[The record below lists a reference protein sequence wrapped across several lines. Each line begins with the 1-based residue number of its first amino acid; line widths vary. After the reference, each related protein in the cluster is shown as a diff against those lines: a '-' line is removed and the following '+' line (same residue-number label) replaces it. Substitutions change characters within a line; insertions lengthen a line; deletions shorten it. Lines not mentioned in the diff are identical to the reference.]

1 MIVAFDKMFAATKD
15 LLFLVLIAVPSS
27 SGRPSMSA
35 QVFEVGDMRL
45 TAQQVPE
52 ELFELLGLE
61 EGAMNSPGLIDE
73 AFRWPEGILNYELG
87 SAVSSEDKD
96 LVRKTLSQLETKL
109 DSCIKFREAD
119 SGFRVIVNGESGM
132 EGCWSSVGYN
142 GKTSSDGSQ
151 QLSLQGWCFN
161 PGTIEHEFY
170 HAIGV
175 YHTQSRT
182 DRDEHVKIHFE
193 NIMEGMDYN
202 FFKLKKSEVSEFG
215 LPYDFESVM
224 HYGDTSFS
232 KNKKRTIETLDP
244 SKQDIIGRATGVSE
258 GDIMLVKR
266 MYNCNGRKD
275 IVIISKCAKFVKT
288 SVVLIHQQIL
298 HRFTTFTSTRYSY
311 AIAPT
316 NTNWRY

>member
-1 MIVAFDKMFAATKD
+1 MNVAFGKMFAATKD

-61 EGAMNSPGLIDE
+61 EGAMNSPGLKDE

-87 SAVSSEDKD
+87 SAVSSEDKA

-161 PGTIEHEFY
+161 PGAIEHEFY

-266 MYNCNGRKD
+266 MYNCNDGR
-275 IVIISKCAKFVKT
+275 I
-288 SVVLIHQQIL
+288 
-298 HRFTTFTSTRYSY
+298 
-311 AIAPT
+311 
-316 NTNWRY
+316 